1 METIG
6 LCKPRQITACVT
18 KQGLSFRSDERWKG
32 TGVFLQCHEN
42 LISDDLKT

>member
-6 LCKPRQITACVT
+6 LCKAKTDYSMSYKT
-18 KQGLSFRSDERWKG
+18 RSDERWKG

-42 LISDDLKT
+42 LISDELKT